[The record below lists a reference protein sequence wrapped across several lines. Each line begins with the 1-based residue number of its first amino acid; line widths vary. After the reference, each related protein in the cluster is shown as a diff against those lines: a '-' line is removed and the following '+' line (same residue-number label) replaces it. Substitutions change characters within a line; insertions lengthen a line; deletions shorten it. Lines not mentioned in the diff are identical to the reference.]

1 MFAYERTWEVF
12 TDKTTNEGFI
22 GYEYAVEESEALAK
36 TIVKYGAPERWG
48 IHFSTLDFFLDTS
61 VTCTSQIPG

>member
-1 MFAYERTWEVF
+1 MWAVQRTWEVF
-12 TDKTTNEGFI
+12 TDETTDEGFI

-48 IHFSTLDFFLDTS
+48 IDHYTIKKIKWAEED
-61 VTCTSQIPG
+61 I